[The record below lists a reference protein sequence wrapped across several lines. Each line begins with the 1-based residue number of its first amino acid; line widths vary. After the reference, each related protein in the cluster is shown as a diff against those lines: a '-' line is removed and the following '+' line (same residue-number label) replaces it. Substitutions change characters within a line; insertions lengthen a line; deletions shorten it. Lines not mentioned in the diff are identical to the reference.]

1 MTLNKIPKIIW
12 QTHEWEYSDLPQNFL
27 AATMT
32 WKNLNP
38 DWEYRYVSAKE
49 RESYIDTSFLNLY
62 KMHDKVSQ
70 ADLWRYL
77 VTHEYGG
84 VYADMDS
91 ICTTPLTYM
100 LDQGQHNAELVAM
113 PIDANGYSNNSNF
126 AIVNS
131 SQIMKNILKNL
142 ISHYKKPNWIEL
154 FMNTTTTDEFWE
166 YFTDRIKLHPA
177 LYYSV
182 VFAEDPS
189 LVSFSFNVIHS
200 EGIKHTFNYD
210 YPVNYY
216 GKDTSYFELA
226 REHKWETHIY

>member
-49 RESYIDTSFLNLY
+49 RESYIDSSFINLY

-77 VTHEYGG
+77 VTYKYGG
-84 VYADMDS
+84 VYSDMDS

-100 LDQGQHNAELVAM
+100 LDQHQNNAELVAM

-131 SQIMKNILKNL
+131 SQIMDNILKNL
-142 ISHYKKPNWIEL
+142 VAYYKKPDWIQL
-154 FMNTTTTDEFWE
+154 FMNTTTTGEFWE
-166 YFTDRIKLHPA
+166 YFTDNIKLHPA
-177 LYYSV
+177 LYYDV
-182 VFAEDPS
+182 VFAEDPN
-189 LVSFSFNVIHS
+189 LVSFNFDVVHS
-200 EGIKHTFNYD
+200 QGIKTTFNYD

-216 GKDTSYFELA
+216 GENTSYFKLA
-226 REHKWETHIY
+226 KEHNWETHIY